1 MVVPAKA
8 PASTPLASNQPAP
21 RGNSTAP
28 KLIVS
33 TVASTGPRAG
43 APFLDSA
50 ALTKVGDVDWNEVLA
65 SEDLSTRNERG
76 SDSGLRFRSVNEPDF
91 IPIPSTFASITPLPA
106 AESNKSI
113 HSQAWQSSYL
123 VKRRQILTLATI
135 GITGS
140 LFAIGAFFLFLRM
153 VGSKSQPIAKE
164 QVVAPQLP
172 GLVKP
177 ESTIE
182 KTPDSADGQIP
193 TVDHGNN
200 TGDTPSISQTPPTSE
215 TSEPAIPLQPA
226 PETTPTS
233 SSLPPLSP
241 ETKSSL
247 DVNVTAS
254 VFDFPGIP
262 SILGMANTSLDIATP
277 NSDLP
282 ELNVENAAVYQ
293 AQVFHPLPKPIP
305 NWDENSKLV
314 QSAFRTKDKISLL
327 RCIDL
332 FGRMTGIGIT
342 VDWQS
347 CRVAGIDLA
356 KKVDIN
362 EKDKTIAELM
372 TQLVQANGL
381 EWTFNGNGLPVI
393 SASKAAMEA
402 KLPVDWSTAGLFPEG
417 AEREACDA
425 LLRLWGYDD
434 VCRFSDGRLTWNEQA
449 TPIEKANLLA
459 SLFELAKLQ
468 RLDANHPWRK
478 STESPLVFSPSYWNH
493 SFAGL
498 ERKIS
503 PNVIAPERRTIPDLL
518 MTAADATK
526 LNLVIDWQSVW
537 SHGMTPKDSSVIVL
551 SGRTFPQTAK
561 RFLTEFALEIVPVL
575 DDTVWLTTREVRQ
588 SLIRIVPVHM
598 PKNYKIDDLRQSL
611 RILAPV
617 VDDQTRFRVV
627 PIPGTEDLY
636 FARICSPKA
645 DQLNDPELMLS
656 LGWHDKP

>member
-1 MVVPAKA
+1 M
-8 PASTPLASNQPAP
+8 
-21 RGNSTAP
+21 
-28 KLIVS
+28 
-33 TVASTGPRAG
+33 
-43 APFLDSA
+43 
-50 ALTKVGDVDWNEVLA
+50 TKVGDVDWNEVLA
-65 SEDLSTRNERG
+65 SEDLSTRNESG

-91 IPIPSTFASITPLPA
+91 IPIPSTFAPITPLPA
-106 AESNKSI
+106 SESNKSI
-113 HSQAWQSSYL
+113 HSQAWQSSDL
-123 VKRRQILTLATI
+123 AKRRQMLALATI

-140 LFAIGAFFLFLRM
+140 LLAIGGFVLFLRM

-177 ESTIE
+177 ENTPETSPDPTSGPNSKVDPSNSTE
-182 KTPDSADGQIP
+182 DSA
-193 TVDHGNN
+193 
-200 TGDTPSISQTPPTSE
+200 SISQTPPPSE
-215 TSEPAIPLQPA
+215 TTKPAIPLQPA
-226 PETTPTS
+226 AETTPAS
-233 SSLPPLSP
+233 NPPLSP

-247 DVNVTAS
+247 DVNVSSS

-262 SILGMANTSLDIATP
+262 SILGTANTSLNIAIP

-282 ELNVENAAVYQ
+282 ELNVENAAVFQ

-314 QSAFRTKDKISLL
+314 QSAFRTQDKISLL

-342 VDWQS
+342 VNWQS

-362 EKDKTIAELM
+362 EKDKSISELM
-372 TQLVQANGL
+372 TQLIQANDL
-381 EWTFNGNGLPVI
+381 EWTMNGNGLPVI

-402 KLPVDWSTAGLFPEG
+402 KLPVDWSTAGLFSEG

-434 VCRFSDGRLTWNEQA
+434 VCRFSDGRLTWSERA

-468 RLDANHPWRK
+468 LLETNHAWRK
-478 STESPLVFSPSYWNH
+478 PSESPLVFSPSDWNR
-493 SFAGL
+493 SFVGL

-503 PNVIAPERRTIPDLL
+503 PNVIAPERRPIPDLL

-537 SHGMTPKDSSVIVL
+537 THGLTPRESTVIVL
-551 SGRTFPQTAK
+551 GGRTFPQTAK

-575 DDTVWLTTREVRQ
+575 DNTVWLTTREVRQ
-588 SLIRIVPVHM
+588 SLIRIVPVRM

-636 FARICSPKA
+636 FARICSPRA

>member
-1 MVVPAKA
+1 M
-8 PASTPLASNQPAP
+8 
-21 RGNSTAP
+21 
-28 KLIVS
+28 
-33 TVASTGPRAG
+33 
-43 APFLDSA
+43 
-50 ALTKVGDVDWNEVLA
+50 TKVGDVDWNEVLA
-65 SEDLSTRNERG
+65 SEDLSTRNESG
-76 SDSGLRFRSVNEPDF
+76 SDSGLRFRSANEPDF
-91 IPIPSTFASITPLPA
+91 IPIPSTFAPITPLPA
-106 AESNKSI
+106 LESNKPI
-113 HSQAWQSSYL
+113 HSQAWQSNDL
-123 VKRRQILTLATI
+123 AKRRQMLILATI

-140 LFAIGAFFLFLRM
+140 LFAIGGFVLFLRM
-153 VGSKSQPIAKE
+153 VGSKSQPIANG

-177 ESTIE
+177 ESTTE
-182 KTPDSADGQIP
+182 KSPDP
-193 TVDHGNN
+193 TVGQDPPVDPSSN
-200 TGDTPSISQTPPTSE
+200 TGDSASISQATPPGE
-215 TSEPAIPLQPA
+215 TVEPANPVQPA
-226 PETTPTS
+226 PETTPVS
-233 SSLPPLSP
+233 NSLPPLSP
-241 ETKSSL
+241 EPKSSS
-247 DVNVTAS
+247 DVIVTSS

-262 SILGMANTSLDIATP
+262 SILGTANTSLDIATP

-314 QSAFRTKDKISLL
+314 QSAFRTQDKISLI

-362 EKDKTIAELM
+362 EKDKSIAELM

-381 EWTFNGNGLPVI
+381 EWTMNGNGLPVI

-434 VCRFSDGRLTWNEQA
+434 VCSFSDGRLTWSEQA
-449 TPIEKANLLA
+449 TPIEKANLVA

-468 RLDANHPWRK
+468 RLDSNHPWRK
-478 STESPLVFSPSYWNH
+478 PTESPLVFSPSYWNH

-503 PNVIAPERRTIPDLL
+503 PNIIAPERRPIPDLL

-537 SHGMTPKDSSVIVL
+537 NHGLTPKESSVIVL
-551 SGRTFPQTAK
+551 GGRTFPQTAK
-561 RFLTEFALEIVPVL
+561 RFLAEFALEIVPVL

-588 SLIRIVPVHM
+588 SLIRIVPVRM

-617 VDDQTRFRVV
+617 VDEQTKFRIV

-636 FARICSPKA
+636 FARICSPRV

>member
-1 MVVPAKA
+1 M
-8 PASTPLASNQPAP
+8 
-21 RGNSTAP
+21 
-28 KLIVS
+28 
-33 TVASTGPRAG
+33 
-43 APFLDSA
+43 
-50 ALTKVGDVDWNEVLA
+50 TKVGDVDWNEVLA
-65 SEDLSTRNERG
+65 SEDLSTRNESG

-91 IPIPSTFASITPLPA
+91 IPIPSTFAPITPLPA
-106 AESNKSI
+106 SESNKSI
-113 HSQAWQSSYL
+113 HSQAWQSSNL
-123 VKRRQILTLATI
+123 AKRRQMLALATI

-140 LFAIGAFFLFLRM
+140 LLAIGGFVVFLRM
-153 VGSKSQPIAKE
+153 VGNKSQPIAIE

-177 ESTIE
+177 ENTVE
-182 KTPDSADGQIP
+182 KVPDPTAGQNP
-193 TVDHGNN
+193 TVDQGNS
-200 TGDTPSISQTPPTSE
+200 TEDSPSISQTPPAGE
-215 TSEPAIPLQPA
+215 TIEPAIPLQPA
-226 PETTPTS
+226 PETTPAS
-233 SSLPPLSP
+233 NSLPPLSP

-247 DVNVTAS
+247 DVNVTSS

-262 SILGMANTSLDIATP
+262 SILGTDNTSLNIAIP

-305 NWDENSKLV
+305 NWEENSKLV
-314 QSAFRTKDKISLL
+314 RFALRTKDKISLL

-347 CRVAGIDLA
+347 CRLAGIDLA
-356 KKVDIN
+356 KNVDIN
-362 EKDKTIAELM
+362 EKDKTVAELM

-381 EWTFNGNGLPVI
+381 EWTMNGNGLPVI

-434 VCRFSDGRLTWNEQA
+434 VCSFSDGRLTWSEQA

-478 STESPLVFSPSYWNH
+478 ASESPLLFSPSYWNR

-503 PNVIAPERRTIPDLL
+503 PNIIAPERRPIPDLL
-518 MTAADATK
+518 MAAADATN

-537 SHGMTPKDSSVIVL
+537 NHGLTPRESTVIVL
-551 SGRTFPQTAK
+551 GGRTFPQAAK

-575 DDTVWLTTREVRQ
+575 DNTVWLTTREVRQ
-588 SLIRIVPVHM
+588 SLIRIVPVRM

-636 FARICSPKA
+636 FARICSPRA
-645 DQLNDPELMLS
+645 DQLNDPDLMLS

>member
-1 MVVPAKA
+1 M
-8 PASTPLASNQPAP
+8 
-21 RGNSTAP
+21 
-28 KLIVS
+28 
-33 TVASTGPRAG
+33 
-43 APFLDSA
+43 
-50 ALTKVGDVDWNEVLA
+50 TKVGDVDWNEVLA
-65 SEDLSTRNERG
+65 SEDLSTRNESG

-91 IPIPSTFASITPLPA
+91 IPIPSTFAPITPLPA
-106 AESNKSI
+106 SESNKSI
-113 HSQAWQSSYL
+113 HSQAWQSSNL
-123 VKRRQILTLATI
+123 AKRRQMLALATI

-140 LFAIGAFFLFLRM
+140 LLAIGGFVVFLRM
-153 VGSKSQPIAKE
+153 VGNKSQPIAIE

-177 ESTIE
+177 ENTVE
-182 KTPDSADGQIP
+182 KVPDPTGGENP
-193 TVDHGNN
+193 TVDQGNS
-200 TGDTPSISQTPPTSE
+200 TEDSPSISQTPPAGE
-215 TSEPAIPLQPA
+215 TIEPAIPLQPA
-226 PETTPTS
+226 PETTPAS
-233 SSLPPLSP
+233 NSLPPLSP

-247 DVNVTAS
+247 DVNVTSS

-262 SILGMANTSLDIATP
+262 SILGTDNTSLNIAIP

-305 NWDENSKLV
+305 NWEENSKLV
-314 QSAFRTKDKISLL
+314 RFALRTKDKISLL

-347 CRVAGIDLA
+347 CRLAGIDLA
-356 KKVDIN
+356 KNVDIN
-362 EKDKTIAELM
+362 EKDKTVAELM

-381 EWTFNGNGLPVI
+381 EWTMNGNGLPVI

-434 VCRFSDGRLTWNEQA
+434 VCSFSDGRLTWSEKA
-449 TPIEKANLLA
+449 TTIEKANLLA

-478 STESPLVFSPSYWNH
+478 ASESPLLFSPSYWNR

-503 PNVIAPERRTIPDLL
+503 PNIIAPERRPIPDLL
-518 MTAADATK
+518 MAAADATN

-537 SHGMTPKDSSVIVL
+537 NHGLTPRESTVIVL
-551 SGRTFPQTAK
+551 GGRTFPQAAK

-575 DDTVWLTTREVRQ
+575 DNTVWLTTREVRQ
-588 SLIRIVPVHM
+588 SLIRIVPVRM

-636 FARICSPKA
+636 FARICSPRA
-645 DQLNDPELMLS
+645 DQLNDPDLMLS